1 MPDFQPSTEICG
13 LLNVDKPRGVS
24 SRVVVDRVEQT
35 AGKTKAGKV
44 KVGHAG
50 TLDPIA
56 SGVLVICLGTATRL
70 IEYVQQMPK
79 AYRATFLLGQSS
91 PSCDI
96 ETEITKLVD
105 APRPTRAEIERA
117 AANFHGEI
125 EQRPPAFS
133 AVKIGGQ
140 RAYKRARRGED
151 VEMPLRTVRIDT
163 IDVVTYDAPRLVLD
177 IRCGSGTYIRSL
189 GRDLAESL
197 GTAAVMS
204 ELVRTGIGDFTL
216 REATRLDD
224 LNPET
229 LDDYLLPPLRA
240 VADLPRVRLDRGEI
254 EEIRH
259 GRTIARSDEIA
270 VAESGQLAAVDEQDR
285 LVALLVPRAAN
296 KLGPKCNF
304 VR

>member
-24 SRVVVDRVEQT
+24 SRVVVDRVEQA
-35 AGKTKAGKV
+35 AGNTKAGKV

-224 LNPET
+224 LNPDT
-229 LDDYLLPPLRA
+229 LEDYLLPPLRA

>member
-224 LNPET
+224 LNPDT
-229 LDDYLLPPLRA
+229 LEDYLLPPLRA